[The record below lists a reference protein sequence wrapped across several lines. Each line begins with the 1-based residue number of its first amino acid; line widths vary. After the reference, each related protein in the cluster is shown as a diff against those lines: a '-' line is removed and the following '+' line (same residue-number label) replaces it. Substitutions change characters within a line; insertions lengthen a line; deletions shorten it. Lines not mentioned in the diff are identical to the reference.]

1 MSELPQELFKKIRK
15 IQIHTTQLADD
26 ILAGAWHSAFKGRGM
41 EFEEVREYQT
51 GDEIRSID
59 WNVTARMNHPYIKVF
74 REERELTV
82 ILLVD
87 VSASSRFGSKNQ
99 LKRDLIAEIAAVLAF
114 SAIKNNDKVGLILFS
129 DDVEKFIPPKK
140 GTRHVLRV
148 IRELLV
154 YQPKGVGTN
163 LQKALDFV
171 GGVLRKSSIC
181 FLISDFLC
189 SLHQRE
195 MSIISKKHDLISIN
209 VSDPYE
215 LEFPKMELITLIDL
229 ETGEYHTIDASSSDL
244 LNSFK
249 EKSTNRLKAVDK
261 MMKKIGAGFMN
272 IRTDLP
278 YLAPMRK
285 FFKMREIK
293 H

>member
-1 MSELPQELFKKIRK
+1 MPELPQELFKKIRK

-87 VSASSRFGSKNQ
+87 VSASSRFGSQNQ
-99 LKRDLIAEIAAVLAF
+99 LKRDLIAEIGAVLAF

-181 FLISDFLC
+181 FLISDFIC

-195 MSIISKKHDLISIN
+195 ISIVSKKHDLISIN

-215 LEFPKMELITLIDL
+215 LEFPKMELINLIDL
-229 ETGEYHTIDASSSDL
+229 ETGEHQTVDASNSDL
-244 LNSFK
+244 LKEFK
-249 EKSTNRLKAVDK
+249 EKSANRLKAVDK
-261 MMKKIGAGFMN
+261 MMKKIGAGYMS

-278 YLAPMRK
+278 YVAPMRK
-285 FFKMREIK
+285 FFKTREIK

>member
-1 MSELPQELFKKIRK
+1 MPELSQELFKKIRK
-15 IQIHTTQLADD
+15 IQIHTTQLAND

-51 GDEIRSID
+51 GDEVRSID
-59 WNVTARMNHPYIKVF
+59 WNVSARMNHPYVKVF

-82 ILLVD
+82 ILIVD
-87 VSASSRFGSKNQ
+87 VSASSRFGSQNQ
-99 LKRDLIAEIAAVLAF
+99 LKKDLIAEIGAVLAF
-114 SAIKNNDKVGLILFS
+114 SAIKNNDQIGLILFS
-129 DDVEKFIPPKK
+129 DEVEKFIPPQK

-148 IRELLV
+148 IRELLGF
-154 YQPKGVGTN
+154 QPKGTGTN
-163 LQKALDFV
+163 LQKALDYI

-181 FLISDFLC
+181 FLISDFIC
-189 SLHQRE
+189 PLHQKE
-195 MSIISKKHDLISIN
+195 ISIISKKHDLISIN

-215 LEFPKMELITLIDL
+215 LEFPKGELINLVDL
-229 ETGEYHTIDASSSDL
+229 ETGMSSVIDTSNPEL

-249 EKSTNRLKAVDK
+249 EKSSKRLKAVDK
-261 MMKKIGAGFMN
+261 MMKKMGAGFMN
-272 IRTDLP
+272 IRTDIP
-278 YLAPMRK
+278 YIAPMRK